1 MKSIN
6 TILIG
11 ILLTGM
17 LSGTATAIDINA
29 LDKVSVLMTQSK
41 VHSHLGTP
49 HEVIELGNGL
59 KAEIYKNTK
68 TESMVGAGCIYLN
81 DGQLVG
87 QAFVFQGIVNK
98 EAAERLIKHGFVV
111 RENTE
116 GVLRYAGKDDDFGH
130 PLVAHITNYHGMTVI
145 MTFEKGFYDR
155 WGK

>member
-11 ILLTGM
+11 ILLAG
-17 LSGTATAIDINA
+17 LFSGTAMAINIDA

-41 VHSHLGTP
+41 VHSHLGKP
-49 HEVIELGNGL
+49 DEVIELGKDL

-68 TESMVGAGCIYLN
+68 IESMVGAGCIYLN
-81 DGQLVG
+81 GGQLVG
-87 QAFVFQGIVNK
+87 QAFVFQGVVNK
-98 EAAERLIKHGFVV
+98 EAAERLTKHGFVV
-111 RENTE
+111 LENTE
-116 GVLRYAGKDDDFGH
+116 GVSRHVGKDDDFGH
-130 PLVAHITNYHGMTVI
+130 PLVAQITNYNGMTVI

>member
-11 ILLTGM
+11 ILLAGM
-17 LSGTATAIDINA
+17 LSGTAMAIDIDA
-29 LDKVSVLMTQSK
+29 LDKVSVLMPQSK

-59 KAEIYKNTK
+59 TAEIYKNTK

-87 QAFVFQGIVNK
+87 QAFVFQGVVNK
-98 EAAERLIKHGFVV
+98 EVAERLTKHGFVV
-111 RENTE
+111 LENTK
-116 GVLRYAGKDDDFGH
+116 GASRYAGKDDDFGH
-130 PLVAHITNYHGMTVI
+130 PLVAHITNFNDMTVI

-155 WGK
+155 WGM